1 MVEFSNQLGQIAA
14 RMNALI
20 KSSEAAIHH
29 DLLAGALWWSDERPA
44 FDEPEHHWCLRPI
57 LRYRTS
63 LILGVPDERYESA
76 WEAAKQLFPAWPGFA
91 EEHANLTISLPRS
104 TERSIDTDFFRS
116 GWWISCT
123 ASRRSSR
130 AGFRR
135 ALEKRA
141 YRREWADIAAGE
153 LHDLLCRYA
162 RRTRRSIPENSW
174 DVVRNSI
181 AESTGAD
188 RETITKESLLSR
200 LMDIP

>member
-91 EEHANLTISLPRS
+91 EERCKPDDQLATLYRKKHRHGLLSFGLVDILYRIQ
-104 TERSIDTDFFRS
+104 TEFKSRIPPEPLRS
-116 GWWISCT
+116 GHIAGSGRISRPGNCMT
-123 ASRRSSR
+123 FFAATPVEPEGASRRTVGMSSETR
-130 AGFRR
+130 SPNRLERIGRR
-135 ALEKRA
+135 LPKRVC
-141 YRREWADIAAGE
+141 YRG
-153 LHDLLCRYA
+153 
-162 RRTRRSIPENSW
+162 
-174 DVVRNSI
+174 
-181 AESTGAD
+181 
-188 RETITKESLLSR
+188 
-200 LMDIP
+200 